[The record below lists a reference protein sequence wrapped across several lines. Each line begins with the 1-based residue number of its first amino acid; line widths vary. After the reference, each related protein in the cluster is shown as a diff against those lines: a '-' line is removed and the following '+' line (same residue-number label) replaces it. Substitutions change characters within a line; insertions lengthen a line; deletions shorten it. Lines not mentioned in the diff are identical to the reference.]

1 VTEGAEPLSIIE
13 AHDLDAA
20 LARAREAT
28 VACLGPIPPMADRV
42 DADRIGRAFRAEAGR
57 VVASLVRLF
66 GDIDLAE
73 DSVQD
78 PFEIAL

>member
-1 VTEGAEPLSIIE
+1 
-13 AHDLDAA
+13 
-20 LARAREAT
+20 
-28 VACLGPIPPMADRV
+28 MADRV
-42 DADRIGRAFRAEAGR
+42 DADRIGRTFRAEAGR
-57 VVASLVRLF
+57 AVASLVRLF